1 MPPHCDSLD
10 GPVVGA
16 ARRALEREDVDEVLA
31 YVGTEQEEELRD
43 AYELAV
49 KARTQ
54 GPEAREVSDRYLFD
68 TAVRLHRMGEGQ
80 PFTGLKPAGLDV
92 GPAVRAAEEALAEGN
107 PAHLLALL
115 LLTVQAEAVDRY
127 TRARHSGRE
136 ARTLKERRA
145 AVQAALD
152 LQVWAHK
159 LYGCATTSTHQ
170 HEHQH

>member
-16 ARRALEREDVDEVLA
+16 ARRALEKEDVDEVLA
-31 YVGTEQEEELRD
+31 YVGVEQEQELRD

-54 GPEAREVSDRYLFD
+54 GPEAEEVSERYLFD

-92 GPAVRAAEEALAEGN
+92 GPAVRTAEEALAEGN
-107 PAHLLALL
+107 PAHLIALL
-115 LLTVQAEAVDRY
+115 LMTVQAEAVDRY
-127 TRARHSGRE
+127 NRARHLGRD
-136 ARTLKERRA
+136 ARTLEERRA
-145 AVQAALD
+145 AVEAALG
-152 LQVWAHK
+152 LQVWAHT
-159 LYGCATTSTHQ
+159 LYRCATTSPHHHQ
-170 HEHQH
+170 HQ